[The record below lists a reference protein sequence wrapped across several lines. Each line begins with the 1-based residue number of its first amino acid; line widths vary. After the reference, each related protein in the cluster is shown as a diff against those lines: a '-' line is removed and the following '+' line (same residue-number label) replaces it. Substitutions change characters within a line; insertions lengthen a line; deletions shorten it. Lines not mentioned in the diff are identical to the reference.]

1 MSFSPEH
8 NNNNY
13 SDWYQPVNPREN
25 IYTAGYGWAPKPPHV
40 IELQLISHS
49 ATAVILC
56 LVGYMFLDSYIYNTL
71 TDFFGIILPIN
82 IYIGISG
89 ALNEFTIMVS
99 VVISMLLPFS
109 LYAMYV
115 KIPLRC
121 ALPMRSV
128 PAGLIISAT
137 FVCLAVTVLSGYCAD
152 VVYYLFETANL
163 HFYDSL
169 NDMPTDMLESVLY
182 CVNIIFIAPIIE
194 EIAFRGFLM
203 QSLRRFGDSF
213 ALIVSAVLFG
223 LLHGS
228 PVSISY
234 AIPMGLVMGYFV
246 LFTGSLHTAMIV
258 HFINN
263 LLAVLLTVAMQYF
276 PDGGYV
282 FSLGFDT
289 ASLIFGILAVIWL
302 MRHYENIFSLKC
314 SRTVNRSTAKIKRF
328 FVSPPFILF
337 LLVIIYQAWRLIV

>member
-1 MSFSPEH
+1 MPFSPE
-8 NNNNY
+8 NNNY
-13 SDWYQPVNPREN
+13 NDWYQPVDPREN
-25 IYTAGYGWAPKPPHV
+25 IYTAGYGWAPKPPHI
-40 IELQLISHS
+40 IELQLISRS
-49 ATAVILC
+49 AVAVVMC
-56 LVGYMFLDSYIYNTL
+56 LLGYMFLDSYIYHTL
-71 TDFFGIILPIN
+71 ADFFNVMLPMN
-82 IYIGISG
+82 TFVDFSG
-89 ALNEFTIMVS
+89 VINEFTMMVS

-115 KIPLRC
+115 KIPLHC
-121 ALPMRSV
+121 ALPVRSV

-152 VVYYLFETANL
+152 SVYYLFDAANI

-169 NDMPTDMLESVLY
+169 SDIPSEMLETVLY
-182 CVNIIFIAPIIE
+182 CVNTILIAPIIE

-223 LLHGS
+223 LLHVS
-228 PVSISY
+228 PVSIFY

-263 LLAVLLTVAMQYF
+263 LLAVLLTVAFQHF
-276 PDGGYV
+276 PESGYL
-282 FSLGFDT
+282 FSVGFDT
-289 ASLIFGILAVIWL
+289 ASVVLGILAVIWL
-302 MRHYENIFSLKC
+302 MRHYENIFSLK
-314 SRTVNRSTAKIKRF
+314 SSQTVNRSTAKIKRF
-328 FVSPPFILF
+328 FVSAPFILF
-337 LLVIIYQAWRLIV
+337 LLVIIYQAWGLLIW